1 MNERSLNVLE
11 TLIGDK
17 RRKANRRTELLR
29 EPEEEYTQDWYMCVP
44 KCFND
49 ALDIKKTTRIERVQ
63 GQKQEKLVWTQG
75 TAFSFKVGDTMYDT
89 PSAYSLPWSQAL
101 QKLRLAVQVKEV
113 IDAMQSDKNVPGSSA
128 NVVVE
133 IFVPN
138 DTKTMLERTGEHTLP
153 QDDFVRFLIIGP
165 EGKLKNLMPNKKQYG

>member
-1 MNERSLNVLE
+1 MSEKSLSVLE
-11 TLIGDK
+11 ILLDRK
-17 RRKANRRTELLR
+17 RLKTKKANRFTDLLR
-29 EPEEEYTQDWYMCVP
+29 TPEEDYTQGWYMCIP
-44 KCFND
+44 RCFND
-49 ALDIKKTTRIERVQ
+49 TLDIKKTIRKEH
-63 GQKQEKLVWTQG
+63 GQDKLVWTQG

-113 IDAMQSDKNVPGSSA
+113 IDAMQSDENVPGSSA
-128 NVVVE
+128 NVVVK

-138 DTKTMLERTGEHTLP
+138 DTKTRLERTGEYTLH